1 MEVFYIAIVLAKSFI
16 AAGDEEE
23 ILLPVKVIAK
33 VKKAFPDNA
42 GFSCRAIC
50 RSVGRRKIAVGR
62 AFTISPTCDPCSG
75 QLLCSSV
82 NLSGEIY
89 KQAIKYGKQ

>member
-1 MEVFYIAIVLAKSFI
+1 VEVLYIAIVLAKSFI

-42 GFSCRAIC
+42 
-50 RSVGRRKIAVGR
+50 
-62 AFTISPTCDPCSG
+62 
-75 QLLCSSV
+75 
-82 NLSGEIY
+82 
-89 KQAIKYGKQ
+89 